1 MDDCFVFRVQGPVLP
16 SLKNN
21 RRIRRIIKEAKRTH
35 KQLLLFLKHGTFL
48 YENSNFGSSFISK
61 KRKLNEKTEKIEIDF
76 WNDNFFVNNYLGL
89 EWKQLNASG
98 RMLLE

>member
-1 MDDCFVFRVQGPVLP
+1 M
-16 SLKNN
+16 
-21 RRIRRIIKEAKRTH
+21 KR
-35 KQLLLFLKHGTFL
+35 
-48 YENSNFGSSFISK
+48 S
-61 KRKLNEKTEKIEIDF
+61 EKIEIDF